1 MMEKLLNLILSIVE
15 YLQAK
20 ESTESTQIDEK
31 QLNYFLMNR

>member
-1 MMEKLLNLILSIVE
+1 MEKLLNLILGIVE